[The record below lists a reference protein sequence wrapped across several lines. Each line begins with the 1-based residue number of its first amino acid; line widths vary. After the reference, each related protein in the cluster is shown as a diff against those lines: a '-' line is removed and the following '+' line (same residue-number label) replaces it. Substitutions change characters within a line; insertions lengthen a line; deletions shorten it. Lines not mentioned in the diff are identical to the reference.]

1 VIVTFLGTGTS
12 QGIPVIACDCEVCQS
27 MDYRDA
33 RTRTSV
39 HIELGDLSLIIDTG
53 PDFRHQVL
61 RERIKR
67 LDAVIFTH
75 EHKDHT
81 AGLDEVRSFNF
92 KQNMDMPIYGEKR
105 VLKQLKQEFEYIFS
119 ENKYPGVPRV
129 DSHEINTEPFS
140 INGQDILPIRVLHY
154 KLPVLGF
161 RINGFT
167 YITDANQIS
176 KEEKEKVIGSE
187 VIVINALQ
195 KESHI
200 SHYNL
205 KEALELIT
213 ELKPKKAFLT
223 HISHKLGFH
232 ENISSE
238 IPENVFLAYDGLK
251 INI

>member
-1 VIVTFLGTGTS
+1 VIITFLGTGTS

-27 MDYRDA
+27 MDYRDV

-53 PDFRHQVL
+53 PDFRHQIL
-61 RERIKR
+61 RERIKK

-92 KQNMDMPIYGEKR
+92 KQKMDMPIYAEKR

-187 VIVINALQ
+187 VLVINALQ

-200 SHYNL
+200 SHFNL
-205 KEALELIT
+205 EEALELIS

-232 ENISSE
+232 EDISSE

>member
-1 VIVTFLGTGTS
+1 MIVTFLGTGTS
-12 QGIPVIACDCEVCQS
+12 QGIPVIACECEVCQS
-27 MDYRDA
+27 MDYRDV

-39 HIELGDLSLIIDTG
+39 HIQLNDQSIVIDTG
-53 PDFRHQVL
+53 PDFRQQML

-67 LDAVIFTH
+67 LDAVLFTH

-92 KQNMDMPIYGEKR
+92 KQGTDMPIYGEKR

-119 ENKYPGVPRV
+119 EKKYPGVPRV
-129 DSHEINTEPFS
+129 DSHEIDTGIFS
-140 INGQDILPIRVLHY
+140 VNGQDILPIRVLHY

-176 KEEKEKVIGSE
+176 KEEKEKIIGSE
-187 VIVINALQ
+187 VLVVNALQ

-200 SHYNL
+200 SHFNL
-205 KEALELIT
+205 EEALEFI
-213 ELKPKKAFLT
+213 EEIKPKKAFLT

-232 ENISSE
+232 EDVSSE
-238 IPENVFLAYDGLK
+238 IPSNVYIAYDGLK

>member
-1 VIVTFLGTGTS
+1 MIVTFLGTGTS
-12 QGIPVIACDCEVCQS
+12 QGVPVIACDCEVCQS

-39 HIELGDLSLIIDTG
+39 HIALDDLSLIIDTG

-92 KQNMDMPIYGEKR
+92 KQGMDMPIYGEKR
-105 VLKQLKQEFEYIFS
+105 VLKQLQQEFEYIFS

-129 DSHEINTEPFS
+129 DSHEINSETFS

-176 KEEKEKVIGSE
+176 KEEKDKVIGSE
-187 VIVINALQ
+187 VLVINALQ

-200 SHYNL
+200 SHFNL
-205 KEALELIT
+205 EEALELIS
-213 ELKPKKAFLT
+213 ELKPKRAFLT

-232 ENISSE
+232 EDINSKL
-238 IPENVFLAYDGLK
+238 PENVYLAYDGMK
-251 INI
+251 IHI

>member
-1 VIVTFLGTGTS
+1 MIVTFLGTGTS
-12 QGIPVIACDCEVCQS
+12 QGVPVIACDCEVCKS
-27 MDYRDA
+27 MDYRDV

-39 HIELGDLSLIIDTG
+39 HIELDGLGLIIDTG
-53 PDFRHQVL
+53 PDFRQQVL
-61 RERIKR
+61 RERIIK

-92 KQNMDMPIYGEKR
+92 KQGTDMPIYAEKR

-129 DSHEINTEPFS
+129 NSHVINTETFS

-176 KEEKEKVIGSE
+176 KEEKEKVIGSD
-187 VIVINALQ
+187 VLVINALQ

-200 SHYNL
+200 SHFNL
-205 KEALELIT
+205 EEALELIS
-213 ELKPKKAFLT
+213 ELRPKKAFLT

-232 ENISSE
+232 EDISSK
-238 IPENVFLAYDGLK
+238 IPENVYLAYDGLK
-251 INI
+251 ITI

>member
-1 VIVTFLGTGTS
+1 MIVTFLGTGTS

-27 MDYRDA
+27 MDYRDS

-81 AGLDEVRSFNF
+81 AGLDDVRSFNF
-92 KQNMDMPIYGEKR
+92 MQKMDMPIYGEKR
-105 VLKQLKQEFEYIFS
+105 VLKQLEQEFEYIFS

-187 VIVINALQ
+187 VLVINALQ

-205 KEALELIT
+205 EEALELIT

-232 ENISSE
+232 EDISSE